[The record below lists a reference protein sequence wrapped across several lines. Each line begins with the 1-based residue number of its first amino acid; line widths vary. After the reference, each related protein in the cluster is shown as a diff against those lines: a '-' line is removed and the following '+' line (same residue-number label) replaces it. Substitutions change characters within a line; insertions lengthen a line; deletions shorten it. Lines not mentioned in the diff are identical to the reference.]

1 MTIEKRLEGAR
12 LTVSVSGKLNTVTSP
27 QLDAE
32 LADLSGITEL
42 VFDFAELEQISSA
55 GLRVLLG
62 AQCTMDEQ
70 GKMVVTHVNE
80 AIQEIFVLTGFV
92 NFLTIE

>member
-1 MTIEKRLEGAR
+1 MTIDKKLENTK
-12 LTVSVSGKLNTVTSP
+12 LTISVSGKLNTVTAP
-27 QLDAE
+27 QLGAE
-32 LADLSGITEL
+32 VADLSGITEL
-42 VFDFAELEQISSA
+42 VFDFVNLEQITSA

-70 GKMVVTHVNE
+70 GKMVVRHVSE
-80 AIQEIFVLTGFV
+80 EIQEIFVLTGFT